1 MSLLVSRH
9 LRSPRW
15 KGIDGGSGTT
25 TRWERCTGKDF
36 GERGSRL
43 AFRLSV
49 SYFFVFFLHLRR
61 FRMPRF
67 TLEEIRNKFAN
78 STDFN
83 EIFDAFEDALEQK
96 IQDVVLYRLLF
107 WNNSLAPDEL
117 CLFGEKL
124 AKEFPNL
131 AYDTFMWLASVF
143 EVTYSSYDNF
153 ELAMKYYRKAAKAK
167 PSEESPYLDAADC
180 YDPDLNIPPVDSL
193 ITFLKSGL
201 KQVEQKK
208 NVLLRLSY
216 LFQVSGNQ
224 QQADYY
230 RSLADD
236 LGRSKN

>member
-1 MSLLVSRH
+1 
-9 LRSPRW
+9 
-15 KGIDGGSGTT
+15 
-25 TRWERCTGKDF
+25 
-36 GERGSRL
+36 
-43 AFRLSV
+43 
-49 SYFFVFFLHLRR
+49 
-61 FRMPRF
+61 MPRF

-153 ELAMKYYRKAAKAK
+153 ELAMKYYRKAARAK

-193 ITFLKSGL
+193 ITFLKAGL